1 MRRAEPNSRSRI
13 GRFLHLENL
22 TEGGAER
29 ELNGATWCRRTIPE
43 YVNRGTGLV
52 WTRGKIKYTHFPGEK
67 ITVGKVAWRKP
78 RAGFFRRRAW
88 PCVAVE
94 KGTVVASTSEVR
106 SCCSCHAAPMCW
118 SVGCWLVALVV
129 GWSRRLFVRS

>member
-43 YVNRGTGLV
+43 YGNRGTGLV

-78 RAGFFRRRAW
+78 AQFFSPNGLALRCCRKGHCRRVHFRGA
-88 PCVAVE
+88 
-94 KGTVVASTSEVR
+94 
-106 SCCSCHAAPMCW
+106 
-118 SVGCWLVALVV
+118 
-129 GWSRRLFVRS
+129 